1 MVWSL
6 DKLILTGS
14 DQKLR
19 IKKKQVKFTK
29 EYILG
34 LQNLKNKVHW
44 SLSFLSTSHCQRE
57 LRCIHFSDNGFLF

>member
-6 DKLILTGS
+6 DKLILTGG

-19 IKKKQVKFTK
+19 KKNQVQFTK

-44 SLSFLSTSHCQRE
+44 SQSFLSTSHCQRE
-57 LRCIHFSDNGFLF
+57 LQCIHFSDNGFLF